1 MVFFGLSVSRR
12 SAASSSAFFASS
24 ASVSGGG
31 AGGGGVY
38 FGRLEASMAAT
49 SPEMARLRFG
59 AGGGAS
65 VAAETGFL
73 AGLDSGYGVSWARS
87 PRARRASI
95 RAVRTRWRMTGWKR
109 GERGSSAQSS
119 DFSDGTRSARNC
131 GDCSGSGGFGFGG
144 NEFCEDEA
152 GDGREHEIVE
162 RGDDQ
167 AADGAGLYAASPP
180 FEGFDETAQ
189 QH

>member
-1 MVFFGLSVSRR
+1 
-12 SAASSSAFFASS
+12 
-24 ASVSGGG
+24 
-31 AGGGGVY
+31 
-38 FGRLEASMAAT
+38 
-49 SPEMARLRFG
+49 
-59 AGGGAS
+59 
-65 VAAETGFL
+65 
-73 AGLDSGYGVSWARS
+73 
-87 PRARRASI
+87 
-95 RAVRTRWRMTGWKR
+95 MTGWKR